1 VIIRTINWY
10 TRTKFATLVR
20 VSNSA
25 SLADFRAA
33 LTTPGAR
40 TPVLT
45 SLLARMPIAMVGLA
59 LLLYVQR
66 ETDSF
71 TIAGFVSAGTL
82 VGVAMG
88 AVAQGRIMDR
98 LGPTRPMLVTSTMFV
113 AAVVAEIT
121 AIETTQPTAVLVVLG
136 WVIGVTEPMIGSAS
150 RALWTHLVPVGPV
163 RNAAF
168 AYEAISL
175 EVFFI
180 LGPALAGV
188 LAATPWAG
196 TGLVVSAACMT
207 TGAVGFALTK
217 VVRGVQPAQSGS
229 STLLGALATPGMR
242 TVALAALGFGVTIG
256 FVEVAVPAAAT
267 KAGHAAL
274 GGVMLAAWSLTSVFF
289 GVYYAAHP
297 WPRRMNL
304 RLPFLLGVFSLL
316 IAPLA
321 IPSSLLGLALL
332 SLVAGMW
339 ITPQATTHSTSI
351 DVVAPAGTA
360 TEAFGWVVTSV
371 TLGLA
376 TGQSISGYLVEH
388 VGVWS
393 SFVAASGAGLVI
405 AALVWL
411 RRHTLTEQR
420 SPQAEL
426 APAA

>member
-1 VIIRTINWY
+1 M
-10 TRTKFATLVR
+10 
-20 VSNSA
+20 SHSA
-25 SLADFRAA
+25 SFADLRTA
-33 LTTPGAR
+33 LSTPGAR
-40 TPVLT
+40 TPVLM

-59 LLLYVQR
+59 VLLYAQR
-66 ETDSF
+66 ATGSF

-98 LGPTRPMLVTSTMFV
+98 IGTTRPMLVTSALFV
-113 AAVVAEIT
+113 AAVAAEIA
-121 AIETTQPTAVLVVLG
+121 AIETGQTAVLLVVLG

-150 RALWTHLVPVGPV
+150 RALWTHLVPPGPV

-180 LGPALAGV
+180 LGPALAGIMV
-188 LAATPWAG
+188 AAPWAG
-196 TGLVVSAACMT
+196 TGLVVSTVCMT
-207 TGAVGFALTK
+207 VGAVGFALCG
-217 VVRGVQPAQSGS
+217 VVRTVRPAPKSGGS
-229 STLLGALATPGMR
+229 LLGALATPGMR
-242 TVALAALGFGVTIG
+242 TVALAALGFGMTIG

-267 KAGHAAL
+267 KAGHAPL

-297 WPRRMNL
+297 WPRRMSL
-304 RLPFLLGVFSLL
+304 RLPFLLGMFSLL

-332 SLVAGMW
+332 SLAAGMW
-339 ITPQATTHSTSI
+339 ITPQATTHSTVI
-351 DVVAPAGTA
+351 DSVAPPGTA

-376 TGQSISGYLVEH
+376 AGQSISGYLVEQ

-393 SFVAASGAGLVI
+393 SFLAASVAGLLMAGI
-405 AALVWL
+405 VWL
-411 RRHTLTEQR
+411 RRNTFAEQP
-420 SPQAEL
+420 SPAEEL
-426 APAA
+426 AAVR

>member
-1 VIIRTINWY
+1 M
-10 TRTKFATLVR
+10 
-20 VSNSA
+20 SHSA
-25 SLADFRAA
+25 SIADFRAA

-40 TPVLT
+40 MPVLM

-82 VGVAMG
+82 IGVAIG

-98 LGPTRPMLVTSTMFV
+98 NGPTRPLLITTALFV
-113 AAVVAEIT
+113 GSVVGEIA
-121 AIETTQPTAVLVVLG
+121 AIETGRPAAVLVGLG
-136 WVIGVTEPMIGSAS
+136 WVIGLTQPMIGSAS
-150 RALWTHLVPVGPV
+150 RALWTHLVPPGPI
-163 RNAAF
+163 RHAAF

-188 LAATPWAG
+188 MVAAPWPG
-196 TGLVVSAACMT
+196 TALVVSAACMSIGAAGFSL
-207 TGAVGFALTK
+207 TG
-217 VVRGVQPAQSGS
+217 VVRAVRPVPSSGGS
-229 STLLGALATPGMR
+229 LLGALATPGMR

-267 KAGHAAL
+267 KAGHAPL
-274 GGVMLAAWSLTSVFF
+274 GGVMLAAWSLTSVIF
-289 GVYYAAHP
+289 GVWYAAHP
-297 WPRRMNL
+297 WPRPMSL
-304 RLPFLLGVFSLL
+304 RLPFLLGVFALL

-321 IPSSLLGLALL
+321 IPSSLLGLGLL

-339 ITPQATTHSTSI
+339 ITPQSTTHSTSI
-351 DVVAPAGTA
+351 DLVAPPGTA
-360 TEAFGWVVTSV
+360 TEAFGWVVTAV
-371 TLGLA
+371 TVGLA
-376 TGQSISGYLVEH
+376 TGQSTSGYLVEH

-393 SFVAASGAGLVI
+393 SFVASSVAGLLI
-405 AALVWL
+405 AVAVFT

-420 SPQAEL
+420 SPAEEI
-426 APAA
+426 AIVGARV

>member
-1 VIIRTINWY
+1 M
-10 TRTKFATLVR
+10 
-20 VSNSA
+20 SHSA

-33 LTTPGAR
+33 LSTPGAR

-82 VGVAMG
+82 VGVAIG
-88 AVAQGRIMDR
+88 AVGQGRIMDR
-98 LGPTRPMLVTSTMFV
+98 VGTTRPLLIASALFV
-113 AAVVAEIT
+113 VSVVIEIA
-121 AIETTQPTAVLVVLG
+121 AIETAQPAALMVALG
-136 WVIGVTEPMIGSAS
+136 WLIGLTQPMIGSAS
-150 RALWTHLVPVGPV
+150 RALWTHLVPPGPV
-163 RNAAF
+163 RHAAF

-180 LGPALAGV
+180 LGPALAGIMV
-188 LAATPWAG
+188 AAPWAG
-196 TGLVVSAACMT
+196 TGLVVSAVCMT
-207 TGAVGFALTK
+207 TGAVGFALSK
-217 VVRGVQPAQSGS
+217 VVRAIRPVPATGGS
-229 STLLGALATPGMR
+229 LLGAIATPGMR
-242 TVALAALGFGVTIG
+242 TVALAALGFGMTIG

-267 KAGHAAL
+267 KAGHAPL

-297 WPRRMNL
+297 WPRRMSL
-304 RLPFLLGVFSLL
+304 RLPFLLGIFALL

-339 ITPQATTHSTSI
+339 ITPQSTTHSTTI
-351 DVVAPAGTA
+351 DVVAPPGTA
-360 TEAFGWVVTSV
+360 TEAFGWVVTAV

-393 SFVAASGAGLVI
+393 SFLASSAAGLLMAVV
-405 AALVWL
+405 LWF
-411 RRHTLTEQR
+411 RRETLAEQP
-420 SPQAEL
+420 SPVAEL
-426 APAA
+426 AAVA

>member
-1 VIIRTINWY
+1 M
-10 TRTKFATLVR
+10 
-20 VSNSA
+20 SHSA

-33 LTTPGAR
+33 LSTPGAR

-82 VGVAMG
+82 VGVAIG
-88 AVAQGRIMDR
+88 AVGQGRIMDR
-98 LGPTRPMLVTSTMFV
+98 VGTTRPMLIASALFV
-113 AAVVAEIT
+113 VSVVVEIA
-121 AIETTQPTAVLVVLG
+121 AIETAQPAVLMVALG
-136 WVIGVTEPMIGSAS
+136 WLIGLTQPMIGSAS
-150 RALWTHLVPVGPV
+150 RALWTHLVPPGPV
-163 RNAAF
+163 RHAAF

-180 LGPALAGV
+180 LGPALAGIMV
-188 LAATPWAG
+188 AAPWAG
-196 TGLVVSAACMT
+196 TGLVVSAVCMT
-207 TGAVGFALTK
+207 TGAVGFALCR
-217 VVRGVQPAQSGS
+217 VVRAIRPAPSTGGS
-229 STLLGALATPGMR
+229 LLGAIATPGMR
-242 TVALAALGFGVTIG
+242 TVALAALGFGMTIG

-267 KAGHAAL
+267 KAGHAPL

-297 WPRRMNL
+297 WPRRMSL
-304 RLPFLLGVFSLL
+304 RLPFLLGIFALL

-339 ITPQATTHSTSI
+339 ITPQSTTHSTTI
-351 DVVAPAGTA
+351 DIVAPPGTA
-360 TEAFGWVVTSV
+360 AEAFGWVVTAV

-393 SFVAASGAGLVI
+393 SFLASSAAGLLMAVVLWFRRETLAEQPSL
-405 AALVWL
+405 AAV
-411 RRHTLTEQR
+411 RPVPEGDIERVEE
-420 SPQAEL
+420 P
-426 APAA
+426 APRGLDVA